1 MNITSAKYIS
11 RDTYDSDGKVTST
24 ENCGIVAVINGETLG
39 VPVDPANRHYAAI
52 LEWAEEDGN
61 TIEEAD

>member
-1 MNITSAKYIS
+1 MEFKNAKWIA
-11 RDTYDSDGKVTST
+11 DKTPDGKTVLNSKDHIHV
-24 ENCGIVAVINGETLG
+24 EIDGVVCD

-52 LEWAEEDGN
+52 QEWVAEGN